1 MKGIILSGGNGT
13 RLSPI
18 TDVTSKQLIPVYDKP
33 MIYYPISTLLLAGV
47 DDILII
53 CNKEH
58 LNSYK
63 SLLGDGSKIGI
74 KFSYKIQEKP
84 LGLAHGLKTAESFLE
99 DYSDDEPFIFALG
112 DNIVISDNVE
122 KTFKESFNSLNDG
135 NLASIFSIE
144 VSDPSSFG
152 VVTFKNDKPESIEEK
167 PLNPQSS
174 WAVPGFY
181 VYKKSVFKY
190 ISKLTPSPR
199 GELEITDLNKIF
211 LDINKLNVVKF
222 GRSTIWYD
230 AGSCDDLF
238 EISEIIKNLHKRS
251 GKIIG
256 CLEEIAINRGLID
269 KEEIYI
275 SNKNSHYHNYVRALA
290 E

>member
-18 TDVTSKQLIPVYDKP
+18 TDIISKQLVPVYDKP

-58 LNSYK
+58 LNNYK

-74 KFSYKIQEKP
+74 KFSYMIQEEP
-84 LGLAHGLKTAESFLE
+84 LGLAHGLKMAESFFE
-99 DYSDDEPFIFALG
+99 DYSDEDPFIFALG

-122 KTFKESFNSLNDG
+122 QTFKESFNSLNDG

-174 WAVPGFY
+174 WAIPGFY
-181 VYKKSVFKY
+181 VYQKSVFKY
-190 ISKLTPSPR
+190 ISKLTPSSR

-211 LDINKLNVVKF
+211 LDENKLNVVKF

-238 EISEIIKNLHKRS
+238 EISEIVKNLYKRS

-269 KEEIYI
+269 KEEIHI
-275 SNKNSHYHNYVRALA
+275 SNKNSHYQKYVRALA

>member
-1 MKGIILSGGNGT
+1 MKGIILAGGSGT

-18 TDVTSKQLIPVYDKP
+18 TDVISKQLIPVYDKP

-53 CNKEH
+53 CNEEH
-58 LNSYK
+58 LNDYK

-84 LGLAHGLKTAESFLE
+84 LGLAHGLKRAESFFE

-122 KTFKESFNSLNDG
+122 KTFKTSFDSLSDG
-135 NLASIFSIE
+135 NLASIFAIE
-144 VSDPSSFG
+144 VSNPSSFG

-174 WAVPGFY
+174 WAIPGFY
-181 VYKKSVFKY
+181 VYKKPVFNY

-199 GELEITDLNKIF
+199 GELEITDLNKMF
-211 LDINKLNVVKF
+211 LDKNKLNVVKF

-238 EISEIIKNLHKRS
+238 EISEIIQSLYKRS

-256 CLEEIAINRGLID
+256 CLEEIAINKGLID
-269 KEEIYI
+269 KEKIYR
-275 SNKNSHYHNYVRALA
+275 SNKNSHYQNYVRALTK
-290 E
+290 